1 MRTAISG
8 GGLSDLISAAGA
20 SDEDRFLRTYGCRG
34 DIAARSPMTHVGRV
48 TTPALLLHG
57 EDGDQTGQ
65 WFAVL
70 RERGVP
76 VRPARY
82 PGGSRLFILNGRPYR
97 RVDCNE
103 RIVEWLQ
110 QWIPVDGGPVSPN

>member
-8 GGLSDLISAAGA
+8 GCLGDLVSAADA
-20 SDEDRFLRTYGCRG
+20 SDEDRFLRTYECRG
-34 DIAARSPMTHVGRV
+34 GIAARSPMTRVDRV
-48 TTPALLLHG
+48 TAPALLLHE
-57 EDGDQTGQ
+57 EDDDQAEQ
-65 WFAVL
+65 WFAAL

-76 VRPARY
+76 VRMVRY
-82 PGGSRLFILNGRPYR
+82 PGGSHLFILNGRPYR

-110 QWIPVDGGPVSPN
+110 QWIPVDGGPVSPS